1 MTSLI
6 SFHLSIGSPNP
17 QKTISL
23 KSLRLYFLNSS
34 IIISLE
40 GSSFNHKELFSIISL
55 VCLKQNVHAHGQRF
69 VVFT

>member
-6 SFHLSIGSPNP
+6 SSHLSIGSPNP

-23 KSLRLYFLNSS
+23 KSFKSYFLNSS

-40 GSSFNHKELFSIISL
+40 GSSLNHKELFSLSSL
-55 VCLKQNVHAHGQRF
+55 VCLKQNVHAHVQRF